1 MPTNLRRT
9 RSGCA
14 LLGASLL
21 ALGPITAGCA
31 ASRSR
36 ENENQILR
44 KAGLAPGE
52 QAPGGGGRDAVTGVV
67 ARPQADEAPA
77 DIQVLVGPP
86 RLEDTEIFIAEA
98 VGEAEATPD
107 SEPVEVSTRV
117 AVGLAET
124 GFVDAVVGQIN
135 GRPVFASGFLA
146 PMDARLRADAARLS
160 PNQWRQQAVATIR
173 SAIIDRMQEELVL
186 AEFQASLTPEA
197 KQGLFAFVER
207 MRQEIVAQNL
217 GSESLAG
224 RRIQE
229 SEGLTLNEKVN
240 QQRDREIIRAQLNR
254 AIGSRT
260 YVSWREVELA
270 YARDFDLYNPAMVA
284 RLRMIQVSGAEN
296 VQAVNEAL
304 EAGESFEEIAKRLS
318 SFRADEG
325 GLWTIEIEREGYEAT
340 RIFAPDELNEVAV
353 GLEVGEISESF
364 EWSGSTIWLTL
375 EEIVTPPGLTLYD
388 AQLVIFERLRNERYI
403 EERQNYLVRL
413 FGRASV
419 TDVAEM
425 TERLFLIAEERYLD
439 VPSPAPVPN
448 GGR

>member
-1 MPTNLRRT
+1 MALFLIGPT
-9 RSGCA
+9 
-14 LLGASLL
+14 
-21 ALGPITAGCA
+21 IAGCA
-31 ASRSR
+31 SSQSR

-52 QAPGGGGRDAVTGVV
+52 QAPG
-67 ARPQADEAPA
+67 ARETSNTVEVRAQADEAPA

-86 RLEDTEIFIAEA
+86 QRQDTVVYIEETIAEA
-98 VGEAEATPD
+98 EGEALPD
-107 SEPVEVSTRV
+107 SQPVAAPTRQ
-117 AVGLAET
+117 AVGMAET

-135 GRPVFASGFLA
+135 GRPVFASAFLA

-160 PNQWRQQAVATIR
+160 PNQWRQQAFATIR

-197 KQGLFAFVER
+197 KQGLFAFVDR

-224 RRIQE
+224 RRLQE
-229 SEGLTLNEKVN
+229 SEGLTLNEKVK

-254 AIGSRT
+254 AIGDRT

-270 YARDFDLYNPAMVA
+270 YARDYDMYNPAKVA
-284 RLRMIQVSGAEN
+284 RLRMIQVSGDDK
-296 VQAVNEAL
+296 VLAVTEAI
-304 EAGESFEEIAKRLS
+304 EAGESFEDIARRLS
-318 SFRADEG
+318 TFRPDEG
-325 GLWTIEIEREGYEAT
+325 GLWTIEIEREGYAAT
-340 RIFAPDELNEVAV
+340 RIFAPDELNRVAV

-364 EWSGSTIWLTL
+364 QWADTTIWLTL
-375 EEIVTPPGLTLYD
+375 EEIVQPPGMTLYD
-388 AQLVIFERLRNERYI
+388 AQLVIFDRLRSERFV
-403 EERQNYLVRL
+403 EERVEYLTRL
-413 FGRASV
+413 LGRASV

-439 VPSPAPVPN
+439 VPSATPT

>member
-1 MPTNLRRT
+1 MAILLIAPT
-9 RSGCA
+9 
-14 LLGASLL
+14 
-21 ALGPITAGCA
+21 ITGCA

-52 QAPGGGGRDAVTGVV
+52 QAPGARDPETGVV

-77 DIQVLVGPP
+77 DIRVLIGPP
-86 RLEDTEIFIAEA
+86 RAQDEEIFVEEA
-98 VGEAEATPD
+98 LVEGEALPD
-107 SEPVEVSTRV
+107 PPPVAVPTRE

-135 GRPVFASGFLA
+135 GRPVYASGFLA
-146 PMDARLRADAARLS
+146 PMDARLRAEAARLS
-160 PNQWRQQAVATIR
+160 PNQWRQQTATTIR
-173 SAIIDRMQEELVL
+173 DAIIERMREELVL
-186 AEFQASLTPEA
+186 AEFQATLTPEG

-224 RRIQE
+224 RRLQE
-229 SEGLTLNEKVN
+229 TEGLTLNQKVN
-240 QQRDREIIRAQLNR
+240 QQRDLEIIRAQVNR
-254 AIGSRT
+254 AIGDRT

-270 YARDFDLYNPAMVA
+270 YARDYDLYNPTPVA
-284 RLRMIQVSGAEN
+284 RLRMIQVSGEDEVA
-296 VQAVNEAL
+296 AVTEAL
-304 EAGESFEEIAKRLS
+304 AAGESFEDIARSRS
-318 SFRADEG
+318 SFRAEEG
-325 GLWTIEIEREGYEAT
+325 GLWTIEVEREGYEAT
-340 RIFAPDELNEVAV
+340 RIFAPDELNDVAV
-353 GLEVGEISESF
+353 TLDVGEVSEPF

-375 EEIVTPPGLTLYD
+375 EEIVTPPGLTLYE
-388 AQLVIFERLRNERYI
+388 AQLQIFDRLRGERYA
-403 EERQNYLVRL
+403 EEQQKYLIRL

-425 TERLFLIAEERYLD
+425 TERLFIIAEERYLD
-439 VPSPAPVPN
+439 VPTATPL

>member
-1 MPTNLRRT
+1 MAILLIAPT
-9 RSGCA
+9 
-14 LLGASLL
+14 
-21 ALGPITAGCA
+21 ITGCA

-52 QAPGGGGRDAVTGVV
+52 QAPGARDPEMGVV

-77 DIQVLVGPP
+77 DIRVLIGPP
-86 RLEDTEIFIAEA
+86 RAQDEEIFVEEA
-98 VGEAEATPD
+98 VAEGEVLPD
-107 SEPVEVSTRV
+107 PPPVAVPTRE

-135 GRPVFASGFLA
+135 GRPVYASGFLA
-146 PMDARLRADAARLS
+146 PMDARLRAEAARLS
-160 PNQWRQQAVATIR
+160 PNQWRQQTATTIR
-173 SAIIDRMQEELVL
+173 DAIIERMREELVL
-186 AEFQASLTPEA
+186 AEFQATLTPEG

-224 RRIQE
+224 RRLQE
-229 SEGLTLNEKVN
+229 TEGLTLNQKVN
-240 QQRDREIIRAQLNR
+240 QQRDLEIIRAQVNR
-254 AIGSRT
+254 AIGDRT

-270 YARDFDLYNPAMVA
+270 YARDYDLYNPTPVA
-284 RLRMIQVSGAEN
+284 RLRMIQVSGEDEVA
-296 VQAVNEAL
+296 AVTEAL
-304 EAGESFEEIAKRLS
+304 AAGESFEDIARSRS
-318 SFRADEG
+318 SFRAEEG
-325 GLWTIEIEREGYEAT
+325 GLWTIEVEREGYEAT
-340 RIFAPDELNEVAV
+340 RIFAPDELNDVAV
-353 GLEVGEISESF
+353 TLDVGEVSEPF

-375 EEIVTPPGLTLYD
+375 EEIVTPPGLTLYE
-388 AQLVIFERLRNERYI
+388 AQLQIFDRLRGERYA
-403 EERQNYLVRL
+403 EEQQKYLIRL

-425 TERLFLIAEERYLD
+425 TERLFIIAEERYLD
-439 VPSPAPVPN
+439 VPTATPL

>member
-1 MPTNLRRT
+1 MLTNLRIT
-9 RSGCA
+9 RRGYA
-14 LLGASLL
+14 LLGISLL
-21 ALGPITAGCA
+21 TLGPALAGCA

-52 QAPGGGGRDAVTGVV
+52 QAPGSRDPETGVV
-67 ARPQADEAPA
+67 TRPQADEAPA
-77 DIQVLVGPP
+77 DIRVLVGPP
-86 RLEDTEIFIAEA
+86 QAQDAEIYAEG
-98 VGEAEATPD
+98 VVVEGEEY
-107 SEPVEVSTRV
+107 SETRPVAMPTRD

-135 GRPVFASGFLA
+135 GRPVYASGFLA
-146 PMDARLRADAARLS
+146 PMDARLRADAARLT
-160 PNQWRQQAVATIR
+160 PNQWRQQTATTIR
-173 SAIIDRMQEELVL
+173 DAIVERMREELVL
-186 AEFQASLTPEA
+186 AEFQATLTPEG

-229 SEGLTLNEKVN
+229 SEGLTLNQKVN
-240 QQRDREIIRAQLNR
+240 QQRDLEIIRAQLNR
-254 AIGSRT
+254 AIGDRT

-270 YARDFDLYNPAMVA
+270 YARDYDLYNPTPVA
-284 RLRMIQVSGAEN
+284 RLRMIQVSGEDK
-296 VQAVNEAL
+296 VVAVTEAL
-304 EAGESFEEIAKRLS
+304 AAGESFEDVAKSLS
-318 SFRADEG
+318 SFRAEEG
-325 GLWTIEIEREGYEAT
+325 GLWTIEVDREGYEST

-375 EEIVTPPGLTLYD
+375 EEIVTPPGRTLYE
-388 AQLVIFERLRNERYI
+388 AQLEIMDRLRGERYG
-403 EERQNYLVRL
+403 EEQQRYLIRL

-425 TERLFLIAEERYLD
+425 TERLFIIAEERYLD
-439 VPSPAPVPN
+439 TPSAPAA

>member
-1 MPTNLRRT
+1 
-9 RSGCA
+9 
-14 LLGASLL
+14 
-21 ALGPITAGCA
+21 
-31 ASRSR
+31 
-36 ENENQILR
+36 LR
-44 KAGLAPGE
+44 KAGFAPGE
-52 QAPGGGGRDAVTGVV
+52 QAPGSRETVTGVV
-67 ARPQADEAPA
+67 SRPQADEAAA
-77 DIQVLVGPP
+77 DIRVLVGPP
-86 RLEDTEIFIAEA
+86 RIEDMEIYVAEEIEGEVMEADRLPVGTSTA
-98 VGEAEATPD
+98 VAAGP
-107 SEPVEVSTRV
+107 
-117 AVGLAET
+117 AET

-135 GRPVFASGFLA
+135 GRPVYASGFLA

-160 PNQWRQQAVATIR
+160 PNQWRQQTVGTIR
-173 SAIIDRMQEELVL
+173 DAIIERMREELVL
-186 AEFQASLTPEA
+186 AEFQASLTPES

-270 YARDFDLYNPAMVA
+270 YARDYDLYNPTKVA
-284 RLRMIQVSGAEN
+284 RLRMIQVTGAEN
-296 VQAVNEAL
+296 VQAVTEAL
-304 EAGESFEEIAKRLS
+304 EAGESFEDIAKRLS

-325 GLWTIEIEREGYEAT
+325 GLWTIEIEREGYAAT

-353 GLEVGEISESF
+353 TLEVGEISESF

-375 EEIVTPPGLTLYD
+375 EEIVTPPGLTLYE
-388 AQLVIFERLRNERYI
+388 AQLQIFDRLRSERFV
-403 EERQNYLVRL
+403 EEQQNYLVRL

-439 VPSPAPVPN
+439 VPNPSSV

>member
-1 MPTNLRRT
+1 M
-9 RSGCA
+9 
-14 LLGASLL
+14 
-21 ALGPITAGCA
+21 
-31 ASRSR
+31 
-36 ENENQILR
+36 R
-44 KAGLAPGE
+44 KAGFAPGE
-52 QAPGGGGRDAVTGVV
+52 QAPGSRETVTGVV
-67 ARPQADEAPA
+67 SRPQADEAAA
-77 DIQVLVGPP
+77 DIRVLVGPP
-86 RLEDTEIFIAEA
+86 RIEDMEIYVAEEIEGEVMEADRLPVGTSTA
-98 VGEAEATPD
+98 VAAGP
-107 SEPVEVSTRV
+107 
-117 AVGLAET
+117 AET

-135 GRPVFASGFLA
+135 GRPVYASGFLA

-160 PNQWRQQAVATIR
+160 PNQWRQQTVGTIR
-173 SAIIDRMQEELVL
+173 DAIIERMREELVL
-186 AEFQASLTPEA
+186 AEFQASLTPES

-270 YARDFDLYNPAMVA
+270 YARDYDLYNPTKVA
-284 RLRMIQVSGAEN
+284 RLRMIQVTGAEN
-296 VQAVNEAL
+296 VQAVTEAL
-304 EAGESFEEIAKRLS
+304 EAGESFEDIAKRLS

-325 GLWTIEIEREGYEAT
+325 GLWTIEIEREGYAAT

-353 GLEVGEISESF
+353 TLEVGEISESF

-375 EEIVTPPGLTLYD
+375 EEIVTPPGLTLYE
-388 AQLVIFERLRNERYI
+388 AQLQIFDRLRSERFV
-403 EERQNYLVRL
+403 EEQQNYLVRL

-439 VPSPAPVPN
+439 VPNPSSV

>member
-1 MPTNLRRT
+1 
-9 RSGCA
+9 
-14 LLGASLL
+14 
-21 ALGPITAGCA
+21 
-31 ASRSR
+31 
-36 ENENQILR
+36 LR
-44 KAGLAPGE
+44 KAGFAPGE
-52 QAPGGGGRDAVTGVV
+52 QAPGSRETVTGVV
-67 ARPQADEAPA
+67 SRPQADEAAA
-77 DIQVLVGPP
+77 DIRVLVGPP
-86 RLEDTEIFIAEA
+86 RVEDMEIYVAEEIEGEVMEADRLPVGTSTA
-98 VGEAEATPD
+98 VAAGP
-107 SEPVEVSTRV
+107 
-117 AVGLAET
+117 AET

-135 GRPVFASGFLA
+135 GRPVYASGFLA

-160 PNQWRQQAVATIR
+160 PNQWRQQTVGTIR
-173 SAIIDRMQEELVL
+173 DAIIERMREELVL
-186 AEFQASLTPEA
+186 AEFQASLTPES

-270 YARDFDLYNPAMVA
+270 YARDYDLYNPTKVA
-284 RLRMIQVSGAEN
+284 RLRMIQVTGAEN
-296 VQAVNEAL
+296 VQAVTEAL
-304 EAGESFEEIAKRLS
+304 EAGESFEDIAKRLS

-325 GLWTIEIEREGYEAT
+325 GLWTIEIEREGYAAT

-353 GLEVGEISESF
+353 TLEVGEISESF

-375 EEIVTPPGLTLYD
+375 EEIVTPPGLTLYE
-388 AQLVIFERLRNERYI
+388 AQLQIFDRLRSERFV
-403 EERQNYLVRL
+403 EEQQNYLVRL

-439 VPSPAPVPN
+439 VPNPSSV